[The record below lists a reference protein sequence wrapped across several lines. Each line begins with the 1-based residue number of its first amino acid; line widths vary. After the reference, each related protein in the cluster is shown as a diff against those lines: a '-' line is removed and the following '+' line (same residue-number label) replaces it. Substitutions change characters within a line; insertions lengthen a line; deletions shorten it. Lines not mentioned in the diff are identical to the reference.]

1 MNAPLSRPHAAFQTA
16 VSRLHQAVRQAA
28 TRAADSLGLAALSG
42 GGGTARD
49 VLVAAQFDL
58 NRNLAAFELAFAEK
72 LHAAIQRE
80 VDAQP
85 TSQRDGA
92 RLQWDALRLVDDD
105 EVEAQVSADR
115 LAQAVRHAC
124 EWELREL
131 DAYVGALL
139 RLPSPDPQ
147 RNPLRPELVGKAVM
161 DAMPPVSERAE
172 VRHAAAAEIGRS
184 LVAAMPGV
192 YAEMVGLLRDSGLQ
206 PLGMAVRAGHAAG
219 GARSTAGAAPNSS
232 PSALDG
238 ATGAAPLRGGGATG
252 FGASGSSGS
261 SGSFGAAGGRD
272 AATSGRGGFASS
284 GGSASPSARGGA
296 PIGHVD
302 AQMMSLI
309 RRLAQISLPADTDLG
324 APPASNWAGHGV
336 PAAPNLIHAHRD
348 ELRRA
353 STGTLDHMVID
364 VVGSLFDQ
372 ILSDPKVPPQM
383 ARQIARLQLP
393 VLRVALGD
401 SSFFSSRR
409 HPVRRFVNR
418 LASLA
423 VAFDDLAEGPGQ
435 QFMRRV
441 RDLVQQIVEGD
452 FDQMAVYERQLAELE
467 SFNAEQVQ
475 REVEEQ
481 APDAVKLLEDKEH
494 GLLLHQRYMQ
504 RLKAELAP
512 VAMPEFL
519 RTFVTQV
526 WSQAIVHAVRRD
538 GESGALAQRLRRSG
552 RELVMSLQP
561 KGTPAERKAFLMA
574 LPPLMKDL
582 NEALAMIGWPEQAK
596 KEFFA
601 QLMPL
606 HAESLKS
613 GSISQLDYNLMAKRL
628 DAILGAPLPGA
639 SDQPPPGALP
649 VLDDAV
655 AEPNF
660 SADEAQRIGLVAET
674 AVDWNGQVDIDLSAE
689 PEVSAEDVRLEGLP
703 APDAV
708 EPTSGAALAANV
720 QLGYAYRMHLEDGWH
735 KVRLTYVSPGRAF
748 FVFTRGQKHQRTI
761 SMTVRM
767 LTRMCEAGRLRTYEN
782 AYLLERATARARRQL
797 AALKDR
803 ALGARR

>member
-1 MNAPLSRPHAAFQTA
+1 MNAPLSRPHAAFQA
-16 VSRLHQAVRQAA
+16 AIARLHQAMRQAA

-42 GGGTARD
+42 SGAAARD

-58 NRNLAAFELAFAEK
+58 NRNLAAFELAFAER

-80 VDAQP
+80 IDAQP
-85 TSQRDGA
+85 ASQRGTA
-92 RLQWDALRLVDDD
+92 GLQWDALRLVDDD

-161 DAMPPVSERAE
+161 DALPPVSERAE
-172 VRHAAAAEIGRS
+172 VRRAAAAEIGRS
-184 LVAAMPGV
+184 LVSVMPGA
-192 YAEMVGLLRDSGLQ
+192 YAEIVGLLRDSGLQ
-206 PLGMAVRAGHAAG
+206 PLGMAVRATHGA
-219 GARSTAGAAPNSS
+219 ARSTSGAGPASQ

-238 ATGAAPLRGGGATG
+238 ATGAVPLRSGGTTGHGGHGAPGT
-252 FGASGSSGS
+252 
-261 SGSFGAAGGRD
+261 RD
-272 AATSGRGGFASS
+272 AATSGRGGF
-284 GGSASPSARGGA
+284 SPSGGGA

-309 RRLAQISLPADTDLG
+309 RRLAQIRVAPDTDLG
-324 APPASNWAGHGV
+324 APPASNWAGGGA
-336 PAAPNLIHAHRD
+336 PIAPNLIHAHRD

-423 VAFDDLAEGPGQ
+423 CAFDDLAEGPGQ
-435 QFMRRV
+435 QFMRLV

-452 FDQMAVYERQLAELE
+452 FDQMEVYERKLAELE
-467 SFNAEQVQ
+467 AFNAEQVQ
-475 REVEEQ
+475 REVEQQ
-481 APDAVKLLEDKEH
+481 APDAVKLLEDKEN

-504 RLKAELAP
+504 RLKVELAP

-538 GESGALAQRLRRSG
+538 GETGALAQRLRRSG
-552 RELVMSLQP
+552 RDLVMSIQP

-582 NEALAMIGWPEQAK
+582 NEALGMIGWPDQAK
-596 KEFFA
+596 KDFFA

-628 DAILGAPLPGA
+628 DAILGTPLPGA
-639 SDQPPPGALP
+639 ADRPPPGTLP
-649 VLDDAV
+649 VLDDVV

-660 SADEAQRIGLVAET
+660 SDEEARRIGLVPEA
-674 AVDWNGQVDIDLSAE
+674 AVDWNGKVDIDLSAE
-689 PEVSAEDVRLEGLP
+689 PEVSTEDVRLEGLP
-703 APDAV
+703 APDVV

-761 SMTVRM
+761 SMTARM
-767 LTRMCEAGRLRTYEN
+767 LTRLCEAGRLRAYEN

-803 ALGARR
+803 AQTARR

>member
-1 MNAPLSRPHAAFQTA
+1 MNAPLSRPHAAFQA
-16 VSRLHQAVRQAA
+16 AISRLHQAVRQAA
-28 TRAADSLGLAALSG
+28 ARAADSLGLAALSG
-42 GGGTARD
+42 GGGAVRD

-58 NRNLAAFELAFAEK
+58 NRNLAAFELAFADK
-72 LHAAIQRE
+72 LRAAIQRE
-80 VDAQP
+80 IDAQP
-85 TSQRDGA
+85 TSQRGTA
-92 RLQWDALRLVDDD
+92 SLQWDALRLVDDD

-147 RNPLRPELVGKAVM
+147 RNPLRPELLGKAVM
-161 DAMPPVSERAE
+161 DAMPPVSDRAE

-184 LVAAMPGV
+184 LVSAMPGV

-206 PLGMAVRAGHAAG
+206 PLGMAVRPSHAAG
-219 GARSTAGAAPNSS
+219 GARPTAGAAPNSS

-238 ATGAAPLRGGGATG
+238 ATGAATLRASTTG
-252 FGASGSSGS
+252 FG
-261 SGSFGAAGGRD
+261 GREG
-272 AATSGRGGFASS
+272 ATSGRGGFT
-284 GGSASPSARGGA
+284 SAGGA
-296 PIGHVD
+296 PIGQVD

-309 RRLAQISLPADTDLG
+309 QRLAQVSLPADTDLG
-324 APPASNWAGHGV
+324 VPAASNWTPGGGV
-336 PAAPNLIHAHRD
+336 PIAPNLIHAHRD

-467 SFNAEQVQ
+467 AFNAEQVQ
-475 REVEEQ
+475 REVQEQ
-481 APDAVKLLEDKEH
+481 APEAVKLLEDKEH

-538 GESGALAQRLRRSG
+538 GETGALAQRLRRSG
-552 RELVMSLQP
+552 RDLVMSLQP

-606 HAESLKS
+606 HAEALKS

-639 SDQPPPGALP
+639 GDRPPAGALP
-649 VLDDAV
+649 VLDDVV
-655 AEPNF
+655 AEPAF

-689 PEVSAEDVRLEGLP
+689 PEVSAEDVKLEGLP

-761 SMTVRM
+761 SMTARM
-767 LTRMCEAGRLRTYEN
+767 LTRLCEAGRLRAYES

-803 ALGARR
+803 ALAARR